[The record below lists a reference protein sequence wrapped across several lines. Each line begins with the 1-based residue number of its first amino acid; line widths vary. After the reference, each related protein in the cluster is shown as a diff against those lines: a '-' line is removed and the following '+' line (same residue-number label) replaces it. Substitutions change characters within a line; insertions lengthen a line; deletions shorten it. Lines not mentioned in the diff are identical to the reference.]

1 MKMFT
6 TRFAPWHLMLA
17 LICSSVFE
25 MRTAW
30 AGDVSQGKETYFFKV
45 RGTVT
50 YRCYGGY
57 GTQKVFDSRTKAPC
71 DNKTKSKVLF
81 DERVKIEIKVEPN
94 PADSKDLGGDLQ
106 KSVQFEGRKFTA
118 AVSLFKLVDV
128 QSTTP
133 YRLRVVAIDDEP
145 GRRQTAIYTDVD
157 QVKNLNALTVQYSS
171 TGQPEEINY
180 QLLIEP
186 VK

>member
-1 MKMFT
+1 MGIFLLS
-6 TRFAPWHLMLA
+6 FARLETVA
-17 LICSSVFE
+17 
-25 MRTAW
+25 
-30 AGDVSQGKETYFFKV
+30 AGDGSQGKEIYFFKV

-57 GTQKVFDSRTKAPC
+57 GTQKFFDSRTKAPC
-71 DNKTKSKVLF
+71 DNKTKSKILF

-94 PADSKDLGGDLQ
+94 PANSKDLGGDLQ
-106 KSVQFEGRKFTA
+106 RNVQFEGRKFTA

-128 QSTTP
+128 QSLTP

-145 GRRQTAIYTDVD
+145 GRRQTAIYADVD

-171 TGQPEEINY
+171 AGQPEEIEY